1 MTDELELSVGP
12 VEDQD
17 PLISPGRY
25 RRLLAMA
32 VLGVSVVAL
41 VPLLI
46 MTGVNYFQYQEAF
59 RSEST
64 RPMVRF
70 AANGKQS
77 LESFLSARTSALNML
92 VQERSYSQLRDPRE
106 LNRVLS
112 SVDQAF
118 GGFVDLGVI
127 DDDGI
132 QIAYAGPYALEG
144 RSYADHEWFHAV
156 RARGVYVSDV
166 FLGYRDLPHFV
177 IAVQGNADEGER
189 FVLRA
194 TFNTDVINRLVNSL
208 MMQASGDAFIING
221 DGILQTPSRFYGGV
235 LEVCPLPRLPYSPQ
249 AEILEVEDPAGD
261 PLTISFARIERSP
274 FTVVLVSPREAL
286 HEGWVS
292 LRRNLLIFLAA
303 SVVLILAVVFGGS
316 TYMVNRAR
324 EADMKRA
331 ALYHKMEY
339 TNKMAAIGRLGAGVA
354 HEINNPLSIINEKAG
369 LLKDLLMLSQEM
381 PPRDKLLSLT
391 SSVIKSADRCG
402 QITHRL
408 LGFAKHMEVQR
419 ETIELDHLL
428 YDVLSFLEREASYR
442 EIHVDFKLVNDPPEI
457 VSDQGQLQQVF
468 LNIVNNAFAAVD
480 KGGHIDIVIARV
492 EPDSVSVTVTDD
504 GEGIPDEHLPHIFDP
519 FFTTKKGGGTGLGLS
534 ITYGIV
540 QKLGGQISVKSRV
553 GEGTSF
559 TVTLPVKAPD
569 QVEA

>member
-1 MTDELELSVGP
+1 MTDEIEPGFGP

-17 PLISPGRY
+17 PLISPERY

-32 VLGVSVVAL
+32 VLGVSAVAL
-41 VPLLI
+41 APLLI

-92 VQERSYSQLRDPRE
+92 VQERSYSELQDPRE
-106 LNRVLS
+106 LSRVLS

-132 QIAYAGPYALEG
+132 QLAYAGPYALEG

-156 RARGVYVSDV
+156 RARGVYVSEV

-177 IAVQGNADEGER
+177 IAVQGNADDGER

-208 MMQASGDAFIING
+208 LVQASGDAFIING

-249 AEILEVEDPAGD
+249 AEILEAEDEAGD
-261 PLTISFARIERSP
+261 PLTISYARIGQSP

-292 LRRNLLIFLAA
+292 LRRNLLVFLAV

-316 TYMVNRAR
+316 TYMVNRAQ
-324 EADMKRA
+324 EADIKRA

-369 LLKDLLMLSQEM
+369 LLKDLLMLSQET
-381 PPRDKLLSLT
+381 PPRDKLLGLV

-442 EIHVDFKLVNDPPEI
+442 EIDVDFKLVDDPPEI

-480 KGGHIDIVIARV
+480 KGGHIDIEIARV
-492 EPDSVSVTVTDD
+492 EPDRVSVTVTDD
-504 GEGIPDEHLPHIFDP
+504 GAGIPDEHLPHIFDP

-540 QKLGGQISVKSRV
+540 QKLGGQIRVKSRV
-553 GEGTSF
+553 GEGTSL
-559 TVTLPVKAPD
+559 TVTLPVNAPD
-569 QVEA
+569 QVDS

>member
-1 MTDELELSVGP
+1 
-12 VEDQD
+12 
-17 PLISPGRY
+17 
-25 RRLLAMA
+25 
-32 VLGVSVVAL
+32 
-41 VPLLI
+41 
-46 MTGVNYFQYQEAF
+46 
-59 RSEST
+59 
-64 RPMVRF
+64 
-70 AANGKQS
+70 

-92 VQERSYSQLRDPRE
+92 VQERSYSELRDPRE
-106 LNRVLS
+106 LSRVLS

-144 RSYADHEWFHAV
+144 RSYAAHEWFHAV

-177 IAVQGNADEGER
+177 IAVQGNADDGER

-208 MMQASGDAFIING
+208 LMQASGDAFIING

-249 AEILEVEDPAGD
+249 AEILEAEDEAGD
-261 PLTISFARIERSP
+261 PLTISYARIGQSP
-274 FTVVLVSPREAL
+274 FTVVLVSPRRAL
-286 HEGWVS
+286 HEGWIS
-292 LRRNLLIFLAA
+292 LRRNLLVFLAV

-316 TYMVNRAR
+316 TYMVNRAQ
-324 EADMKRA
+324 ESDIKRA

-369 LLKDLLMLSQEM
+369 LLKDLLMLSQET
-381 PPRDKLLSLT
+381 PPRDKLLGLV

-402 QITHRL
+402 QVTHRL

-428 YDVLSFLEREASYR
+428 YDVLSFLEREANYR
-442 EIHVDFKLVNDPPEI
+442 DIIVDFKLVDDPPEI

-480 KGGHIDIVIARV
+480 KGGHIDIEIARV
-492 EPDSVSVTVTDD
+492 GPDMVAVTVTDD
-504 GEGIPDEHLPHIFDP
+504 GAGIPDDHLPHIFDP

-540 QKLGGQISVKSRV
+540 QKLGGQIRVKSRV
-553 GEGTSF
+553 GEGTSL
-559 TVTLPVKAPD
+559 TVTLPVNAPD
-569 QVEA
+569 HVDS